1 MNAEEGL
8 MDASVPVLCGLAST
22 LLFAAGTLPMLVK
35 AAQTR
40 DLESYSLGNIV
51 SSNIGNAVNSVYV
64 ASLPPGPIWWLH
76 GFYTVTTALMLF
88 WYLRY
93 AGVRRTQIDPS
104 DELPELDSSPDAPQ
118 RLALIASSPR

>member
-1 MNAEEGL
+1 
-8 MDASVPVLCGLAST
+8 MDVSVPVLSGLVST
-22 LLFAAGTLPMLVK
+22 LVFVAGTLPMLVK

-51 SSNIGNAVNSVYV
+51 SSNVGNALNWVYV

-88 WYLRY
+88 WYVRY
-93 AGVRRTQIDPS
+93 TGVRRTQIDPS
-104 DELPELDSSPDAPQ
+104 DELAELDSSPEAAGD
-118 RLALIASSPR
+118 RTLIASSSR

>member
-1 MNAEEGL
+1 
-8 MDASVPVLCGLAST
+8 MDVMDVSVPVLCGLVST
-22 LLFAAGTLPMLVK
+22 LVFVAGTLPMLVK

-51 SSNIGNAVNSVYV
+51 SSNVGNALNWVYV
-64 ASLPPGPIWWLH
+64 SSLPPGPIWWLH

-93 AGVRRTQIDPS
+93 TGVRRAQIDPS
-104 DELPELDSSPDAPQ
+104 DELAELDSSPEAAGD
-118 RLALIASSPR
+118 RALIASSSR